1 MPGTPPSGRRI
12 ALVTGSTS
20 GIGEA
25 IARRL
30 HDDGLAVV
38 VTGRDQERGDAVA
51 DLLGPPSTF
60 IPADLLQPGASDNLV
75 QKVLGRLG
83 RLDVLVNNAAVD
95 HSGPL
100 LETPIEEVREV
111 FETNTFAAIAMLQAA
126 AKAMVG
132 GGSIIN
138 ITSRLAS
145 IGVPTMAIYSAA
157 KGAIRSLTTAAAVEL
172 APLNIRVNAVAPG
185 MTRTPL
191 YDAWLRDQ
199 TDPALAE
206 TEVLSGIPLGRVAE
220 PADVASAVSYLA
232 SKGARYVTGSTIAV
246 DGGYTAR

>member
-1 MPGTPPSGRRI
+1 MPGTPPSGRRV

-20 GIGEA
+20 GIGQA

-38 VTGRDQERGDAVA
+38 VTGRDQERGDAVV
-51 DLLGPPSTF
+51 DVLGPPSSF
-60 IPADLLQPGASDNLV
+60 VPADLLQPRAPDNLV
-75 QKVLGRLG
+75 QEVLSRFG

-95 HSGPL
+95 HTGPL
-100 LETPIEEVREV
+100 LGTPIGEVREV

-126 AKAMVG
+126 ARAMVG

-172 APLNIRVNAVAPG
+172 APLDVRVNAVAPG

-191 YDAWLRDQ
+191 YDAWLRVQ
-199 TDPALAE
+199 TDPAQTEAE
-206 TEVLSGIPLGRVAE
+206 VVSGIPLGRVAE
-220 PADVASAVSYLA
+220 PSDVAAAVSYLA
-232 SKGARYVTGSTIAV
+232 SEGARYVTGSTITV